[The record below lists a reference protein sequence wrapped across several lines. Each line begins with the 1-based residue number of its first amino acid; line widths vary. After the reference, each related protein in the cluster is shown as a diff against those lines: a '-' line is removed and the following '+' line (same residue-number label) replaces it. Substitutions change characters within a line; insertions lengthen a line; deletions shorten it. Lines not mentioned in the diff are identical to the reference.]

1 LNIREAERE
10 DAGEI
15 AEIYN
20 HFILSSHA
28 TFETAPVE
36 SAEMARRVRE
46 TQADGYPFLVAEDA
60 GSIAGYAYGHCF
72 RAREAYR
79 RSVETSIYI
88 RPGCENRGIGRQLYA
103 RLISILKDAGFHV
116 VIAGIALPNEA
127 SIRLHEDFG
136 FTKVAH
142 FREVGRKFGR
152 WIDVGYWEL
161 LVEGDR

>member
-1 LNIREAERE
+1 MDIRDAAPI

-15 AEIYN
+15 CEIFNYYVAN
-20 HFILSSHA
+20 SHA
-28 TFETAPVE
+28 TFETEPVE

-46 TQADGYPFLVAEDA
+46 TQAEGHPFLVAEDA
-60 GSIAGYAYGHCF
+60 GKIMGYAYGHRF

-79 RSVETSIYI
+79 RSVEVSIYI
-88 RPGCENRGIGRQLYA
+88 RFGCEGKGIGKLLYA
-103 RLISILKDAGFHV
+103 RLIASLKDAGYHA
-116 VIAGIALPNEA
+116 VIAGISLPNEA
-127 SIRLHEDFG
+127 SVRLHEGFG

-161 LVEGDR
+161 IVGDEQ